1 MTSFRLDGHWQGC
14 GAVKIFD
21 GSGSGSGS
29 KKAFRLRLRLRLQ
42 AKRLDGSG
50 SGSGSGQNVPAPSAP
65 APAPAP
71 HILNIDPLRSIKF
84 DPLQKKIQSI
94 TQKWFYVYTCILI
107 K

>member
-1 MTSFRLDGHWQGC
+1 MLSSHQEQGC

-29 KKAFRLRLRLRLQ
+29 KKAFRLRLRLQ
-42 AKRLDGSG
+42 AKRLDG
-50 SGSGSGQNVPAPSAP
+50 SGSGSGQNVPAPS